1 MKSIW
6 DNIKLAFG
14 RKPQGDILL
23 PEVPSG
29 VEIIV
34 RPPQK
39 PKRIVVRKK
48 KSDVNNT

>member
-6 DNIKLAFG
+6 DKIKLAFG

-29 VEIIV
+29 VQVIVTPPQKRKRIIV
-34 RPPQK
+34 RK
-39 PKRIVVRKK
+39 PK
-48 KSDVNNT
+48 DVNNT

>member
-23 PEVPSG
+23 PDVRSG
-29 VEIIV
+29 VEIV
-34 RPPQK
+34 VKPQTK
-39 PKRIVVRKK
+39 PRVTRKK